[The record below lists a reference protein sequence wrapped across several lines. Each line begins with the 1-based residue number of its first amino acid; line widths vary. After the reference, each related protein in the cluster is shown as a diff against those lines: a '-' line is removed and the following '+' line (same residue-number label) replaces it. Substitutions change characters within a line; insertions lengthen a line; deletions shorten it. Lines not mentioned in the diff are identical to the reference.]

1 MVTASLC
8 KCLGIAAAVLAFTTV
23 PSAFAHGGGGHGHG
37 HGHGGHAAGAGA
49 AHGSPHGAGAGPRV
63 SGGAAHAWRGSPGF
77 HGGHWVHGLR
87 GGSVGW
93 WWVGAAAPLYVQPV
107 APAALLVPQ
116 ESLYYCNVL
125 QAYYP
130 EVQTCPEPWL
140 PVSPGP
146 VPMPE

>member
-8 KCLGIAAAVLAFTTV
+8 KCLGIAAAVLAFTMV

-37 HGHGGHAAGAGA
+37 GHGAGAGA
-49 AHGSPHGAGAGPRV
+49 AHGSPHGAGAGPHL
-63 SGGAAHAWRGSPGF
+63 SGGPAHGWHGAPGF
-77 HGGHWVHGLR
+77 HGGHHVNSLR

-140 PVSPGP
+140 LVNPGP
-146 VPMPE
+146 APMPE